1 MANGNIDVGSENPTR
16 QPGQPPV
23 EHLAVISGPSGLR
36 TEPSNPLTKARP
48 RISVAMAQQ
57 CGDSGHQS
65 APQKLVHLVG
75 CRDSKAR
82 PTPWVRPSAAPV
94 KP

>member
-16 QPGQPPV
+16 KPGQPAAARL
-23 EHLAVISGPSGLR
+23 H
-36 TEPSNPLTKARP
+36 TEPSTPLKNARP

-82 PTPWVRPSAAPV
+82 PTPWVRPGPPAV
-94 KP
+94 KR

>member
-1 MANGNIDVGSENPTR
+1 VANGNLDVGSENPTR
-16 QPGQPPV
+16 KPGQPAV
-23 EHLAVISGPSGLR
+23 ERLPARLR
-36 TEPSNPLTKARP
+36 TEPSNLLNKARP

-75 CRDSKAR
+75 CRESKAR
-82 PTPWVRPSAAPV
+82 PAPWVRPGPPSA
-94 KP
+94 KR

>member
-16 QPGQPPV
+16 KPGQPPV

-82 PTPWVRPSAAPV
+82 PAPWVRPSPAPV
-94 KP
+94 KR

>member
-1 MANGNIDVGSENPTR
+1 VANGNIDVGSENPTR
-16 QPGQPPV
+16 QSGQSPV
-23 EHLAVISGPSGLR
+23 EHLAVIKASSGLR
-36 TEPSNPLTKARP
+36 TEPSNPLSKARP
-48 RISVAMAQQ
+48 RVSVAMAQQ

-82 PTPWVRPSAAPV
+82 PTPWVRPSAAPA
-94 KP
+94 KR

>member
-16 QPGQPPV
+16 KPGQPPA
-23 EHLAVISGPSGLR
+23 EHLAAIGGPSGLQ
-36 TEPSNPLTKARP
+36 TEPSNLLTKARP

-65 APQKLVHLVG
+65 APQKLVHLIG
-75 CRDSKAR
+75 CRESKAR
-82 PTPWVRPSAAPV
+82 PAPWVRPGPPSA
-94 KP
+94 KR

>member
-16 QPGQPPV
+16 KPGQPAV
-23 EHLAVISGPSGLR
+23 EQLAAIKGPSGLR

-48 RISVAMAQQ
+48 GISSAMAQQ

-75 CRDSKAR
+75 CRDSTAR
-82 PTPWVRPSAAPV
+82 PTPWVRPSAASA
-94 KP
+94 KR